1 MKTAL
6 ERRHGRGPRVL
17 SGVLLCFALIT
28 PAMAASLDLPPLYEP
43 ASTEHHV
50 GKVIWA
56 ELVTPDL
63 QGAERF
69 YSGLF
74 GWTFQDVAGV
84 GTAIDTK
91 YAVARLAG
99 RPIAG
104 LLQRSVPAE
113 GHAQPAW
120 LTFLATG
127 DADMVAHNAVA
138 HGARILA
145 EPRSYGRRGRQ
156 AILSDPEGAVFGIL
170 SSASGD
176 APDLLAEQGEWIW
189 SSLLVRDADAEAAFY
204 QNVLGYDVFDLPSDD
219 GRDHAILSTDD
230 FARASVNSMPADSA
244 RRHPHWINF
253 VRVLDVSDAAAKA
266 LTLGGRV
273 LVEPHADRHGGRLAI
288 IADPQGAPFGV
299 MEWSETDEQ
308 GGAK

>member
-1 MKTAL
+1 MKIVL
-6 ERRHGRGPRVL
+6 KSCRGHGPQAL
-17 SGVLLCFALIT
+17 SGVLLCVALIS
-28 PAMAASLDLPPLYEP
+28 PGMSASPDLPPLYEP

-56 ELVTPDL
+56 ELITPDL

-74 GWTFQDVAGV
+74 GWTFYDVPGV
-84 GTAIDTK
+84 STAIDTK

-104 LLQRSVPAE
+104 LLQRAVPAE

-127 DADMVAHNAVA
+127 DADAVAHNAVA

-170 SSASGD
+170 SSATGD

-189 SSLLVRDADAEAAFY
+189 SSLLVRDVDAEAAFY
-204 QNVLGYDVFDLPSDD
+204 QNLLGYEVYDLSSDD

-230 FARASVNSMPADSA
+230 LARASVNSMPADSI

-253 VRVLDVSDAAAKA
+253 VRVLNVSDAAARA

-273 LVEPHADRHGGRLAI
+273 LVEPHSDRHGGRVAI

-299 MEWSETDEQ
+299 MEWSESDEQ